1 VLDEALLARL
11 IEEYDTP
18 QVTGFALAGSHAR
31 GDATRYSDVDL
42 LRFVSA
48 EADAQKFI
56 QRYVDGALLS
66 LTTYSVE
73 RKRADLRLPEEA
85 VWVVPTLR
93 RMRILRDK
101 RGELADL
108 QRNAEMFEW
117 ASVQAAAHRQLSA
130 DFVGWAEEVHKIL
143 SGLVRRDESALAY
156 GTISLVLGI
165 VRIMALARGVLI
177 VSENTYF
184 REVGEAVG
192 VDSNWMRYLERT
204 LGVGSASTVD
214 TRAHAALALY
224 RETVRLIEPII
235 TPLLSPEHIEV
246 VRTCAALLDDRT
258 RGSEISS

>member
-1 VLDEALLARL
+1 MLDDALLARL
-11 IEEYDTP
+11 IDEYDTP

-31 GDATRYSDVDL
+31 GDATRYSDIDL

-48 EADAQKFI
+48 EADVQKFI
-56 QRYVDGALLS
+56 QRYADGHLLS
-66 LTTYSVE
+66 VTTYSVE
-73 RKRADLRLPEEA
+73 RKRADMRLPEEA

-93 RMRILRDK
+93 RMRILMDK
-101 RGELADL
+101 RGEMVEL
-108 QRNAEMFEW
+108 QREAELFEW
-117 ASVQAAAHRQLSA
+117 EPLQAAAHQQLSA

-156 GTISLVLGI
+156 GTLALVLGM
-165 VRIMALARGVLI
+165 VRIMSLARGVLI

-192 VDSNWMRYLERT
+192 VDSDWIRYLERT

-214 TRAHAALALY
+214 MRANAALALY

-235 TPLLSPEHIEV
+235 EPLLPPEQFDV
-246 VRTCAALLDDRT
+246 VRTCAALLDDHM
-258 RGSEISS
+258 RGGEISS

>member
-1 VLDEALLARL
+1 MLDDALLARL
-11 IEEYDTP
+11 IAEYDTQ

-48 EADAQKFI
+48 EADTQPFI
-56 QRYVDGALLS
+56 QRYVDGHLLS
-66 LTTYSVE
+66 VTTYSVG
-73 RKRADLRLPEEA
+73 RKRADLRLPEAA

-93 RMRILRDK
+93 RMRILMDK
-101 RGELADL
+101 RGEMAEL
-108 QRNAEMFEW
+108 QREAEMFEW
-117 ASVQAAAHRQLSA
+117 ARVQADAEKQLSA

-156 GTISLVLGI
+156 GTLSLVLGM

-192 VDSNWMRYLERT
+192 VDSDWMRYLERT

-214 TRAHAALALY
+214 MRANAALALY

-235 TPLLSPEHIEV
+235 TPLLPSESLDV
-246 VRTCAALLDDRT
+246 VQSCAALLDDHI
-258 RGSEISS
+258 RGGEISS

>member
-1 VLDEALLARL
+1 MLDDALLARL
-11 IEEYDTP
+11 INEYDMP

-31 GDATRYSDVDL
+31 GDATRYSDIDL

-48 EADAQKFI
+48 EADVQKFV
-56 QRYVDGALLS
+56 QRYVDGVLLS

-73 RKRADLRLPEEA
+73 RKRADMRLPEEA
-85 VWVVPTLR
+85 VWVVPTMR
-93 RMRILRDK
+93 RMRILLDK
-101 RGELADL
+101 RGEMAQL
-108 QRNAEMFEW
+108 QLEAELFEW
-117 ASVQAAAHRQLSA
+117 ATVQAAAQQHISA

-156 GTISLVLGI
+156 GTLSLIYGM
-165 VRIMALARGVLI
+165 VRIMSLARGVLI

-192 VDSNWMRYLERT
+192 ADSDWMRYLERT

-214 TRAHAALALY
+214 MRANAALALY

-235 TPLLSPEHIEV
+235 EPLLPPEQLDV
-246 VRTCAALLDDRT
+246 VRTCAALLDDHM
-258 RGSEISS
+258 RGSEMSS